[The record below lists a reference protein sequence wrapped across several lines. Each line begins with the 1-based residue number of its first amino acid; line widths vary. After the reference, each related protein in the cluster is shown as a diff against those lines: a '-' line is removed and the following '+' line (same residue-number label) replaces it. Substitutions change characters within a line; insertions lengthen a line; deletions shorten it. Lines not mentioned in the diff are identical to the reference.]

1 MDRIK
6 ETKKC
11 TKCKT
16 KCDIC
21 NKKYQDG
28 DTLNIAFVKNYKNIV
43 ICDKCV
49 VFLKE
54 KSTDTEFIEM
64 NQVKSE

>member
-21 NKKYQDG
+21 NKKYHGFFVNGESLNDKLIKYDG
-28 DTLNIAFVKNYKNIV
+28 KNIKIFV
-43 ICDKCV
+43 QKGS
-49 VFLKE
+49 K
-54 KSTDTEFIEM
+54 
-64 NQVKSE
+64 

>member
-6 ETKKC
+6 ET
-11 TKCKT
+11 
-16 KCDIC
+16 
-21 NKKYQDG
+21 
-28 DTLNIAFVKNYKNIV
+28 KNYKNIV

-64 NQVKSE
+64 NQVKSECIT